1 MALVTSSFALFVLV
15 KAIGVLFIVNIYK
28 RIRAQSEMAAKIG
41 QTVIIMMV
49 LVVVGNNLIQI
60 ASATTSF
67 GFPAPYEFISPGR
80 VEPDGTQSYLAIGH
94 NMYNVTMYFPFTSNA
109 SVDGGLSYNAQNVFF
124 SNNQVRLAVIDWA
137 HPYRMFLV
145 FSNLD
150 VAYTDSFNVI
160 YEDGYY
166 AANVWPIPGCS
177 NCNDLHK
184 IGVLTSLNTKMS
196 GFVDSNGD
204 LVVANGLSVIKFIRS
219 SDYAKIT
226 YLTLTNT
233 EIPASTVSGS
243 APTKYE
249 VISDLAIDSN
259 GNLHVLAGG
268 YANDAGGGG
277 GHYFRTYLSHTV
289 YSGTTKIYNLVL
301 NTSYNNDEGYISQT
315 MYSDM
320 VLQSGT
326 NNKTTD
332 IAYSY
337 RDKNVVRL
345 KAYTSGNYSDIC
357 IDFCGTISANNGM
370 EVYSGYAYIS
380 SASENKIYRFP
391 TTISVS
397 SGSGY
402 VPGIGVESTDQ
413 PDIIYDTKSINSM
426 YASYYNTSKFVIQS
440 HIKFESGYYAYPPT
454 VNYGIVNEA
463 YRWQYRLIDPNGVS
477 VKTWDSSACD
487 YGDTTFEKYCE
498 LSTKEDLTAPS
509 TGWQSGSWYV
519 KLYEHKIDT
528 TLFGD
533 APKGNL
539 ALLSTSAAWTVLNQN
554 ESANSTG
561 TIGNP
566 EESLDSPDNLQTI
579 SQIDGYVGLLGFGVN
594 SVSKFLFAL
603 IFAIVLFVIGMYYGK
618 SGMIGLAL
626 SSFPYVFF
634 AFIGYIP
641 KWVFIIYVI
650 LLIVISKVFR

>member
-1 MALVTSSFALFVLV
+1 MALVTSSFALFVLI

-41 QTVIIMMV
+41 QTVIIMMM

-301 NTSYNNDEGYISQT
+301 NNSYNNDEGYISQT

-337 RDKNVVRL
+337 QDKNVVRL

-357 IDFCGTISANNGM
+357 IDFCGTITANNGM
-370 EVYSGYAYIS
+370 EVYSGYAYIA
-380 SASENKIYRFP
+380 SASENKVYRFP

-402 VPGIGVESTDQ
+402 VSGQGAESTDQ
-413 PDIIYDTKSINSM
+413 PELTYTTKSINSL
-426 YASYYNTSKFVIQS
+426 YANYYNMTKFSIQS
-440 HIKFESGYYAYPPT
+440 TILFDSGFW
-454 VNYGIVNEA
+454 VLGSNYGIDSQN
-463 YRWQYRLIDPNGVS
+463 YRWQIHLVDPNGATVNS
-477 VKTWDSSACD
+477 WDSPACED
-487 YGDTTFEKYCE
+487 SLFYGICS
-498 LSTKEDLTAPS
+498 LSIYREYAAPS
-509 TGWQSGSWYV
+509 GGWMEGNWYV
-519 KLYEHKIDT
+519 KLYEHKVGSS
-528 TLFGD
+528 LVG
-533 APKGNL
+533 AEVGNL
-539 ALLSTSAAWTVLNQN
+539 ALLTTSATWNVYNASV
-554 ESANSTG
+554 SANATG
-561 TIGNP
+561 TIGDP
-566 EESLDSPDNLQTI
+566 TESLNSPSNLQTI
-579 SQIDGYVGLLGFGVN
+579 SQIDGYVALLGFGIN
-594 SVSKFLFAL
+594 STSKLLFSLL
-603 IFAIVLFVIGMYYGK
+603 IISMMFVIGLVYSRNGNI
-618 SGMIGLAL
+618 GMALATA
-626 SSFPYVFF
+626 PYIFF
-634 AFIGYIP
+634 TYIGYIE
-641 KWVFIIYVI
+641 KWIFIIYI
-650 LLIVISKVFR
+650 IMLIVIAKVFK